1 MSHSIPRKPKYE
13 TIIDDLLAKI
23 YSNDFSYDTVFCTEK
38 MLVEQYDVSQITA
51 KRAINELEQKGVLY
65 RKRGVGSFVSRDALT
80 ALIAPSR
87 SLSDSKMVSFLLPVD
102 STKGNLFQ
110 TIEVVTRKLSAS
122 GYFMSLYI
130 SDLSSS
136 KEKANI
142 KLLMSQRISGLIY
155 YPTRDKINLN
165 LLNEFVYAR
174 IPVVIVDK
182 STDCSYL
189 HNVVSD
195 NFEGGRLLAEH
206 LINLGHRNIAF
217 FTISPIDEVS
227 SIRDRFSG
235 YLYQMQSSGIA
246 MGSNHMVYY
255 PHVITES
262 DMQADDP
269 NSFQSVI
276 RQIYKSGFTAII
288 AENDQVARFIHMACS
303 QMGLRIPEDISLCG
317 FDNTEVAQ
325 ELNITTVKQD
335 FVAIGE
341 QISQILLSSM
351 ADPLGKVQKVTVPVE
366 LVIRSSTGLPPAAAR
381 PDSSKA

>member
-1 MSHSIPRKPKYE
+1 MSRPTSRKPKYE
-13 TIIDDLLAKI
+13 VITDDMLARI
-23 YSNDFSYDTVFCTEK
+23 YSNDFSYDAVFCTEK
-38 MLVEQYDVSQITA
+38 QLAEQYQVSQITA
-51 KRAINELEQKGVLY
+51 KRAITDLEQRGVLY
-65 RKRGVGSFVSRDALT
+65 RKRGVGSFVSRDALA
-80 ALIAPSR
+80 ALIAPPHP
-87 SLSDSKMVSFLLPVD
+87 LSDTKMVSFLLPVD

-110 TIEVVTRKLSAS
+110 TIEVVTRKLSTN

-142 KLLMSQRISGLIY
+142 RLLMSQHISGLIY

-165 LLNEFVYAR
+165 LLNDFVYAH
-174 IPVVIVDK
+174 IPVVIMDK

-206 LINLGHRNIAF
+206 LIGLGHRNIAF

-235 YLYQMQSSGIA
+235 YLYQMQASGIS
-246 MGSNHMVYY
+246 MSSKHMVYY

-262 DMQADDP
+262 DARSDAP
-269 NSFQSVI
+269 NSFQSAI
-276 RQIYKSGFTAII
+276 RQIINSGFTAII
-288 AENDQVARFIHMACS
+288 AENDQVARFIYVACEE
-303 QMGLRIPEDISLCG
+303 MGIRIPEDISLCG
-317 FDNTEVAQ
+317 FDNTETAQ
-325 ELNITTVKQD
+325 ELEITTVKQD

-341 QISQILLSSM
+341 QISQIILTAM
-351 ADPLGKVQKVTVPVE
+351 ADPFAKPQKVTVPVE
-366 LVIRSSTGLPPAAAR
+366 LVIRGSTSAL
-381 PDSSKA
+381 PDSEVRRNRID